1 MQFGKQMGT
10 MVRYRV
16 PRLQTFQAGG
26 RVAAMFVGYSA
37 ARNAAVFAIAPS
49 TAVSGVTCRKVKGTC
64 RFIDIP
70 AGRHARLGLV
80 GENGRLVI
88 RRLDVVSI
96 RHLPVA
102 PASKASRR
110 MTTLP
115 EAKCLLKQLQSL
127 STTAPSIATDACA

>member
-1 MQFGKQMGT
+1 MRFGKQMGT
-10 MVRYRV
+10 MLRYRV

-80 GENGRLVI
+80 GENGRPVI

-102 PASKASRR
+102 PTSKASRR
-110 MTTLP
+110 RTTLP
-115 EAKCLLKQLQSL
+115 EAKCLLKHLQSL
-127 STTAPSIATDACA
+127 SATAPSIAVDACA